1 LPTRIERRS
10 GTPLGERKIQQSPSA
25 IGRSDQHLGGGD
37 RPAGQPPSRHPQ
49 TVIGVTAE
57 VVEDDGQPAN
67 IAVPAFAAEG
77 TAGAAST

>member
-1 LPTRIERRS
+1 
-10 GTPLGERKIQQSPSA
+10 
-25 IGRSDQHLGGGD
+25 
-37 RPAGQPPSRHPQ
+37 
-49 TVIGVTAE
+49 VTAE